1 MMPAHW
7 LESLRSFDLREL
19 HFGNAGAWS
28 PTRKTAVA
36 LVWLGLMLMSGY
48 ALLFHLSVTRLQQL
62 HEGQVTLKAAF
73 ESRAAQVA
81 DLDAYVLQV
90 HRLEAGLSALLKQ
103 LPAQPQVPELLDEIS
118 QLGQGNGLLVEH
130 IQWLPEVLQTFYAE
144 LPLHMTLVGGYHE
157 LGLFVS
163 AMASLPR
170 IVTLHDVTLAPINDT
185 GDGQLRMTLL
195 ARAYRTHDQ
204 GLIP

>member
-1 MMPAHW
+1 MKPAYW
-7 LESLRSFDLREL
+7 LESLRSFDLRDL
-19 HFGNAGAWS
+19 HLSNAGAWS
-28 PTRKTAVA
+28 PARKTAVA
-36 LVWLGLMLMSGY
+36 LLWLGLVLISGY
-48 ALLFHLSVTRLQQL
+48 ALLLQVSVTRLQQL
-62 HEGQVTLKAAF
+62 HEGQITLKAAF

-81 DLDAYVLQV
+81 DMDAYVLQV
-90 HRLEAGLSALLKQ
+90 HRLEAGLKALLKQ
-103 LPAQPQVPELLDEIS
+103 LPAEAQVPELLDEIS

-170 IVTLHDVTLAPINDT
+170 IVTLHDVTLAPINGT

>member
-48 ALLFHLSVTRLQQL
+48 ALLLHLSVTRLQQL

-170 IVTLHDVTLAPINDT
+170 IVTLHDVTLAPINGT

>member
-1 MMPAHW
+1 
-7 LESLRSFDLREL
+7 
-19 HFGNAGAWS
+19 
-28 PTRKTAVA
+28 
-36 LVWLGLMLMSGY
+36 MSGY
-48 ALLFHLSVTRLQQL
+48 ALLLHLSVTRLQQL

-103 LPAQPQVPELLDEIS
+103 LPAQAQVPELLDEIS

>member
-73 ESRAAQVA
+73 DSRAAQVA

-170 IVTLHDVTLAPINDT
+170 IVTLHDVTLAPINGT

>member
-1 MMPAHW
+1 MPAHW

-19 HFGNAGAWS
+19 HPGNSGAWS
-28 PTRKTAVA
+28 PARKTAVA
-36 LVWLGLMLMSGY
+36 LVWLGLVLMSGY
-48 ALLFHLSVTRLQQL
+48 ALLLHLSVTRLQQL
-62 HEGQVTLKAAF
+62 HEGQITLKAAF

-170 IVTLHDVTLAPINDT
+170 IVTLHDVTLAPINGT

>member
-48 ALLFHLSVTRLQQL
+48 ALLLHLSVTRLQQL

-73 ESRAAQVA
+73 DSRAAQVA

>member
-1 MMPAHW
+1 MIAHW
-7 LESLRSFDLREL
+7 LVSLHSFDLREL
-19 HFGNAGAWS
+19 HLGNSGAWS
-28 PTRKTAVA
+28 LTRKTAVA
-36 LVWLGLMLMSGY
+36 LVWSGVLLMLGY
-48 ALLFHLSVTRLQQL
+48 VVLLQGPVARLQQL
-62 HEGQVTLKAAF
+62 QEMQSTLKTEF

-81 DLDAYVLQV
+81 DLDAYVMQV
-90 HRLEAGLSALLKQ
+90 HGLEAGFSTLLKQ
-103 LPAQPQVPELLDEIS
+103 IPARAQVPELLDEVS
-118 QLGQGNGLLVEH
+118 RLGQTNGLLVEH
-130 IQWLPEVLQTFYAE
+130 IQWLPEVIQTFYAE

-170 IVTLHDVTLAPINDT
+170 MVTLHDVTLAPINST

>member
-73 ESRAAQVA
+73 DSRAAQVA

-103 LPAQPQVPELLDEIS
+103 LPAQAQVPELLDEFS

>member
-48 ALLFHLSVTRLQQL
+48 ALLLHLSVTRLQQL
-62 HEGQVTLKAAF
+62 HEGQITLKAAF

>member
-1 MMPAHW
+1 MPAHW

-19 HFGNAGAWS
+19 HPGNAGAWS

-36 LVWLGLMLMSGY
+36 LVWLGLVLMSGY
-48 ALLFHLSVTRLQQL
+48 ALLLHLSVTRLQQL
-62 HEGQVTLKAAF
+62 HEGQITLKAAF

-90 HRLEAGLSALLKQ
+90 HRLEAGLNALLKQ
-103 LPAQPQVPELLDEIS
+103 LPAQAQVPELLDEFS

-170 IVTLHDVTLAPINDT
+170 IVTLHDVTLAPINGT

>member
-48 ALLFHLSVTRLQQL
+48 ALLLHLSVTRLQQL

-170 IVTLHDVTLAPINDT
+170 IVTLHDVTLAPINGM

>member
-1 MMPAHW
+1 MAAHW
-7 LESLRSFDLREL
+7 LASLRSFDLREVDPR
-19 HFGNAGAWS
+19 HSGAWS
-28 PTRKTAVA
+28 PARKATVA
-36 LVWLGLMLMSGY
+36 LAWSALLLALGY
-48 ALLFHLSVTRLQQL
+48 ALLLQAPAARLQQL
-62 HEGQVTLKAAF
+62 HEAQATLKAEF

-81 DLDAYVLQV
+81 DLDVYVRQM
-90 HRLEAGLSALLKQ
+90 HGLEAAFSSLLEQ
-103 LPAQPQVPELLDEIS
+103 IPAQAQVPELLEEVS
-118 QLGQGNGLLVEH
+118 RLGHGNGLLVEH

-163 AMASLPR
+163 AIASLPR
-170 IVTLHDVTLAPINDT
+170 MVTLHDVTLVPINGS

-195 ARAYRTHDQ
+195 AKAYRTHDQ

>member
-73 ESRAAQVA
+73 DSRAAQVA

-103 LPAQPQVPELLDEIS
+103 LPAQAQVPELLDEIS

>member
-1 MMPAHW
+1 MPAHW

-73 ESRAAQVA
+73 DSRAAQVA

>member
-48 ALLFHLSVTRLQQL
+48 ALLLHLSVTRLQQL

-73 ESRAAQVA
+73 DSRAAQVA

-163 AMASLPR
+163 ALASLPR
-170 IVTLHDVTLAPINDT
+170 IVTVHDLSLAPSSGT

-195 ARAYRTHDQ
+195 ARAYRSHDQ
-204 GLIP
+204 GLTP

>member
-73 ESRAAQVA
+73 DSRAAQVA

-90 HRLEAGLSALLKQ
+90 HRLEAGLNALLKQ
-103 LPAQPQVPELLDEIS
+103 LPAQAQVPELLDEIS

>member
-1 MMPAHW
+1 MPAHW

-19 HFGNAGAWS
+19 HPGNAGAWS
-28 PTRKTAVA
+28 PARKTAVA
-36 LVWLGLMLMSGY
+36 LVWLGLVLMSGY
-48 ALLFHLSVTRLQQL
+48 ALLLHLSVTRLQQL

-103 LPAQPQVPELLDEIS
+103 LPAQAQVPELLDEIS

-170 IVTLHDVTLAPINDT
+170 IVTLHDVTLAPINGT

>member
-36 LVWLGLMLMSGY
+36 LVWLGLVLMSGY
-48 ALLFHLSVTRLQQL
+48 ALLLHLSVTRLQQL

-170 IVTLHDVTLAPINDT
+170 IVTLHDVTLAPINGT

>member
-73 ESRAAQVA
+73 DSRAAQVA

-170 IVTLHDVTLAPINDT
+170 IVTLHDVALAPINGT